1 MSLEKLEQKGLYL
14 DFKCYENIL
23 KISVL
28 FEKCHVFHK
37 FSILSIKYEKRKRK
51 KSCEQMYFSFFFVS
65 TKTGYLKSKDFKVP
79 HIFMHL
85 FHLFTSTEYVKLDFF
100 LIQNPTLIPHPYT
113 DAVANVCSGEPA
125 PQSMEVWATAP
136 CWSPR

>member
-1 MSLEKLEQKGLYL
+1 MKKGKEKKALN
-14 DFKCYENIL
+14 KCI
-23 KISVL
+23 
-28 FEKCHVFHK
+28 FPF
-37 FSILSIKYEKRKRK
+37 
-51 KSCEQMYFSFFFVS
+51 FFFVS
-65 TKTGYLKSKDFKVP
+65 TKTGYLKSKDFKLP